1 MNIPGITEARAAK
14 QGNEKWGT
22 DISSIMA
29 KLYEEIEELDRS
41 FEHGTKEQQID
52 ELSDVQFLVTRLTFL
67 IRETH
72 QSLLL
77 NAMEKH
83 RIRET
88 NPDYKKSRK

>member
-1 MNIPGITEARAAK
+1 MNIPDITEARASK

-22 DISSIMA
+22 DISSIMV

-52 ELSDVQFLVTRLTFL
+52 ELADVQFLVTRLTIL
-67 IRETH
+67 LGETH

-83 RIRET
+83 RIREI
-88 NPDYKKSRK
+88 NPNYKKSRK